1 MLMMKKKLSF
11 CLLLIGLFLPGMIVL
26 NAQVLVESI
35 AAIVGNE
42 VVYLSD
48 LESTIADIR
57 RNGNKTPY
65 SELRC
70 TIFQEMLVS
79 KLFLD
84 KARID
89 SIIVTDDAVEGDLN
103 MRMNDAIRRAGSE
116 EALVEYF
123 KKSMVEIK
131 RDIKKSLMEQETVR
145 EVQSK
150 IAQNISITPGD
161 IKRYF
166 STIPKDSLPIIPAKY
181 EIGVIQIDPPSN
193 EDNKAEARQKL
204 LDIRSQILAG
214 KSFNV
219 LAIIYSE
226 DTESAKKGG
235 EIGFLTRGELEKP
248 YADAAFSLSMGT
260 VSKIVETKY
269 GFHIIQLIDR
279 KGEMVNTRH
288 ILIRP
293 QVKPDQANLAIAR
306 LDSIANQIRKDSIR
320 FETAAMRYSTHKDSR
335 TNGGMLVS
343 QNPSDRVTWLTLE
356 ELNKEMYVK
365 IRDLKVG
372 EISEPFKTTD
382 ENNNPVFRIVKLIN
396 EVPAHIASVKDDY
409 QILYNATLMN
419 ARTKAYDKWIK
430 EKIRTTYIRIC
441 DEYKTCDFLKIG
453 WLK

>member
-1 MLMMKKKLSF
+1 MMKKKFRF
-11 CLLLIGLFLPGMIVL
+11 CLILFCWFLPGVLVL
-26 NAQVLVESI
+26 NAQVLVESV

-42 VVYLSD
+42 VIYLSD
-48 LESTIADIR
+48 LESTIADLR
-57 RNGNKTPY
+57 RGGNKAPY
-65 SELRC
+65 NDIRC
-70 TIFQEMLVS
+70 EVFHEMLVA
-79 KLFLD
+79 KLFID

-89 SIIVTDDAVEGDLN
+89 SIVVGEDAVDSDLN

-150 IAQNISITPGD
+150 IAENISITPGD

-166 STIPKDSLPIIPAKY
+166 ATIPKDSLPVIPARY
-181 EIGVIQIDPPSN
+181 EIGIIQIDPPSN

-235 EIGFLTRGELEKP
+235 EIGYLTRGELEKP

-279 KGEMVNTRH
+279 KSDMVNTRH

-293 QVKPDQANLAIAR
+293 QVKPEQSELAIAK
-306 LDSIANQIRKDSIR
+306 LDSLANQIRKDSIR
-320 FETAAMRYSTHKDSR
+320 FETAAMRFSTHKDSR
-335 TNGGMLVS
+335 INGGVLVS
-343 QNPSDRVTWLTLE
+343 PNPSERVSWLTLE

-365 IRDLKVG
+365 VRDLKVG
-372 EISEPFKTTD
+372 EISDPFKTTD
-382 ENNNPVFRIVKLIN
+382 ENNNPVFRIAKLIN
-396 EVPAHIASVKDDY
+396 EIPAHTANMKDDY
-409 QILYNATLMN
+409 QILYNATMAN
-419 ARTKAYDKWIK
+419 TRTKAYDNWIK
-430 EKIRTTYIRIC
+430 EKIKTTYIKIS
-441 DEYKTCDFLKIG
+441 DEYKTCDFLKSG

>member
-1 MLMMKKKLSF
+1 MMKKKLRF
-11 CLLLIGLFLPGMIVL
+11 CLVLIGLLLPGAFVL
-26 NAQVLVESI
+26 NAQVLIESI

-42 VVYLSD
+42 VVYMSD
-48 LESTIADIR
+48 LENTIADLR
-57 RNGNKTPY
+57 RSGNKTPL
-65 SELRC
+65 ETLRC
-70 TIFQEMLVS
+70 SIFQELLVS

-84 KARID
+84 KARLD
-89 SIIVTDDAVEGDLN
+89 SIIVTDDAVDGDLN
-103 MRMNDAIRRAGSE
+103 MRMNDAVRRAGSE
-116 EALVEYF
+116 EALIEYF
-123 KKSMVEIK
+123 KKSMVEIR
-131 RDIKKSLMEQETVR
+131 RDIKKTLVEQETVR

-150 IAQNISITPGD
+150 IAENISITPGD
-161 IKRYF
+161 VKRYF
-166 STIPKDSLPIIPAKY
+166 AAIPKDSLPIIPAKY
-181 EIGVIQIDPPSN
+181 EIGIIQVDPPSN
-193 EDNKAEARQKL
+193 EENKMEARQKL

-260 VSKIVETKY
+260 VSKIVETKF

-293 QVKPDQANLAIAR
+293 QVKPEQAELAIAR
-306 LDSIANQIRKDSIR
+306 LDSIANQIRKDSIK
-320 FETAAMRYSTHKDSR
+320 FETAAIRYSTHKDSR
-335 TNGGMLVS
+335 INGGILVS
-343 QNPSDRVTWLTLE
+343 PNPSDRVSWLTLE

-372 EISEPFKTTD
+372 EISDPFKTTD
-382 ENNNPVFRIVKLIN
+382 ENNSPVFRIVKLID
-396 EVPAHIASVKDDY
+396 EVPAHTANLKDDY

-419 ARTKAYDKWIK
+419 ERTKAYEKWIK
-430 EKIRTTYIRIC
+430 EKVKTTYIRIG
-441 DEYKTCDFLKIG
+441 DEYKTCDFLKEG